1 MLRRLLALLDLS
13 YYSTID
19 TKAIFMLS
27 RFAIMVML
35 NSVLVGL
42 LGQVELEKHATKDRK
57 AI

>member
-1 MLRRLLALLDLS
+1 MLRRLMAFLGLT

-27 RFAIMVML
+27 RFSIMVML